1 MKTTARHIR
10 AAEREM
16 QQRRESA
23 EGGQR
28 QRREQAL
35 LRIPALAALERQ
47 IAESGSAIVGALG
60 RGEEA
65 VEYLRL
71 LARQNL
77 AAQAERERLLR
88 DAGFPADCLETR
100 YTCAACS
107 DSGYV
112 MGQRCECFKSLLQQ
126 QAYREL
132 CMDAPL
138 KDSTF
143 DNFRLDYYSPQE
155 DAALGCSPRAHMA
168 QVLAFC
174 EQYAAA
180 FDGKSGSLLFQ
191 GATGLGKTHLS
202 LAIAQRVI
210 EKGYGVIYGSAQN
223 LFHRLEREHF
233 ARFGENTGEA
243 EQALLECDLLILD
256 DLGAEFSTSFTV
268 SALYNII
275 NTRINRALPTIINTN
290 LSAKEREESYSQR
303 VTSRIIGHYTTLR
316 FMGGDVRQAK
326 RKNGCA
332 NG

>member
-1 MKTTARHIR
+1 MKTTAKHLR
-10 AAEREM
+10 AAERELEL
-16 QQRRESA
+16 RRERA
-23 EGGQR
+23 EAGQR
-28 QRREQAL
+28 QRREAAL
-35 LRIPALAALERQ
+35 RRIPALETLEQQ
-47 IAESGSAIVGALG
+47 IAQSGSAIVNALG

-65 VEYLRL
+65 VAYMRL
-71 LARQNL
+71 LAQQNL
-77 AAQAERERLLR
+77 AAQAERERLLQA
-88 DAGFPADCLETR
+88 AGLPANHLEPR
-100 YTCAACS
+100 YTCPVCC

-112 MGQRCECFKSLLQQ
+112 MGQRCACFKELLRQ

-138 KDSTF
+138 ESSTF
-143 DNFRLDYYSPQE
+143 NSFVLEYYSPQAE
-155 DAALGCSPRAHMA
+155 PASNCAPRDHMA

-174 EQYAAA
+174 EQYAEA
-180 FDGKSGSLLFQ
+180 FDRCAGNLLFQ

-210 EKGYGVIYGSAQN
+210 ENGYGVIYGSAQN

-256 DLGAEFSTSFTV
+256 DLGAEFSTTFTV

-290 LSAKEREESYSQR
+290 LTAKQREEIYSQR

-316 FMGGDVRQAK
+316 FLGSDVRQAK
-326 RKNGCA
+326 QTHG
-332 NG
+332 